1 VTDKRKPDRVRDT
14 RTMDVPAGPGTHP
27 ELDPGVARLTAEQE
41 GQKDAAAYDIDSL
54 SVDLDMPYTR
64 ELRQQIEQA
73 DQDSRDAEVRSQQMA
88 DSIHADAAADR
99 KVADTN
105 VQSARDDAGKTA
117 QRRDD
122 LEITLTDP
130 GPFHDPT
137 RLRESTWKS
146 LWLLLGV
153 PILLGPLEIGINYTV
168 MQGLNYPALE
178 TFLLAAGFSLLGILC
193 PALAGGSM
201 RAHRGLEGKSARR
214 GRWGVVVVL
223 LGLLF
228 VVQAMLAVQRIGF
241 LAAPQT
247 DSEGNLQ
254 PSILNGLGIPFWL
267 LVVGWWAV
275 QIGLAVCVLIHAEKT
290 HNPTVW
296 AHRRAERLAAAAGRD
311 LATAE
316 AAAERARL
324 VAESAEENRSRLAV
338 QFQSQR
344 DGMRALELQLVEIYG
359 RSMCRAKG
367 DPAFTSAME
376 ERLERYAAR
385 RRGTSG
391 GPTRLGR
398 VS

>member
-1 VTDKRKPDRVRDT
+1 MTDKSTPDRLRDT

-41 GQKDAAAYDIDSL
+41 GQKDADAYDIDSL
-54 SVDLDMPYTR
+54 GVDLDMPYLR
-64 ELRQQIEQA
+64 ELHQQVEQA
-73 DQDSRDAEVRSQQMA
+73 EQDSRDQEVRSEQMA
-88 DSIHADAAADR
+88 DSLNADAAADR
-99 KVADTN
+99 KIADTN
-105 VQSARDDAGKTA
+105 VRSAREHAGKTVEL
-117 QRRDD
+117 RDD
-122 LEITLTDP
+122 LETILTAP
-130 GPFHDPT
+130 GPFYDPT
-137 RLRESTWKS
+137 RLRESAWKS

-193 PALAGGSM
+193 PALAGASL
-201 RAHRGLEGKSARR
+201 RAHRGTEGKAVRR
-214 GRWGVVVVL
+214 GRFGVVLVL

-241 LAAPQT
+241 LGAPQI

-254 PSILNGLGIPFWL
+254 PSILDGLGIPFWL

-275 QIGLAVCVLIHAEKT
+275 QIGLAVCVLVHAEKT
-290 HNPTVW
+290 HNPAVW
-296 AHRRAERLAAAAGRD
+296 AHRRAERLADAADGD

-316 AAAERARL
+316 ASAERARL
-324 VAESAEENRSRLAV
+324 LAESAEENRNRLAV
-338 QFQSQR
+338 QFQAQR
-344 DGMRALELQLVEIYG
+344 DGLRALELQLVEIYG
-359 RSMCRAKG
+359 RSMCRTKG

-376 ERLERYAAR
+376 DRLERYAAR
-385 RRGTSG
+385 RRGAGG
-391 GPTRLGR
+391 GPARLGR

>member
-1 VTDKRKPDRVRDT
+1 MTDKRRPDRVRDT
-14 RTMDVPAGPGTHP
+14 RTMDFPAGPGTHP
-27 ELDPGVARLTAEQE
+27 ELDPGVARLTAEHE
-41 GQKDAAAYDIDSL
+41 GQKDAAAYDVDSL
-54 SVDLDMPYTR
+54 GVDLDMPYTR
-64 ELRQQIEQA
+64 ELRQQVEQA
-73 DQDSRDAEVRSQQMA
+73 EQDSRDAEVRSQQVA

-99 KVADTN
+99 KIAETN
-105 VQSARDDAGKTA
+105 VQFARDRAGKTA
-117 QRRDD
+117 QRRDA
-122 LEITLTDP
+122 LEATLTTP

-137 RLRESTWKS
+137 RLRENAWKG
-146 LWLLLGV
+146 LLLLLGV

-168 MQGLNYPALE
+168 MQGLNYPVLE
-178 TFLLAAGFSLLGILC
+178 TFLLAAGFSLLGILS
-193 PALAGGSM
+193 PALAGCSM
-201 RAHRGLEGKSARR
+201 RAHRGSEGKSARR

-223 LGLLF
+223 LGLLII
-228 VVQAMLAVQRIGF
+228 VQAMLAVQRIGF

-247 DSEGNLQ
+247 DSEGTLE
-254 PSILNGLGIPFWL
+254 PSILDGLGIPFWL

-296 AHRRAERLAAAAGRD
+296 AHRRAERVAATASGD
-311 LATAE
+311 LTTAE
-316 AAAERARL
+316 ASAERARL

-338 QFQSQR
+338 QFQAQR
-344 DGMRALELQLVEIYG
+344 DGLQALELQLVEIYG
-359 RSMCRAKG
+359 RSMCRSKG

-376 ERLERYAAR
+376 DRLERYAAR